1 MALTPRNEILEVWSS
16 SISGG
21 AFPYQLQ
28 AMITCL
34 QAKEKASKEL
44 ELIQTAEWTPDINM
58 GTSGGNVATYIAMSG
73 NYTVG
78 GINRVIQMMNS
89 RMFSRSWAPKGLDF
103 MPTWIFAVIEGSIYK
118 PGYGPEKLL
127 EAFSDSKSIQLTET
141 WTGTYNK
148 TQERTVLF
156 CNKKLN
162 DSYISGVTYD
172 PFTFKTLPLRYMD
185 GNFELI
191 SRVVTASASVPLLFE
206 PVIIEEEEYVDGGVS
221 YASPITPLQE
231 EIFKIMKGITSPMS
245 YEVDTNPF
253 PFSETING
261 LPNLAAMRNKSL
273 LHINY
278 FSPYDMNASKI
289 KSSFAEGSALT
300 AVSDYSAVKDRY
312 TCINLLERM
321 ISDFSTTTIK
331 IVDSRNVDDPLDT
344 LKNLYKVHRETH
356 YFVEYYM
363 RDNTWIDLNTFTP
376 ADIFNAMEDAKKQL
390 EYLFYYVAPV

>member
-1 MALTPRNEILEVWSS
+1 MSTPRKQILEVWSS

-21 AFPYQLQ
+21 AFGYQLQ

-44 ELIQTAEWTPDINM
+44 NLNQTYEWTPDINM
-58 GTSGGNVATYIAMSG
+58 GTSGGNVATYMAMSG

-78 GINRVIQMMNS
+78 GINRVVQMMNS

-103 MPTWIFAVIEGSIYK
+103 LPTWIFAVIEGSIYK

-156 CNKKLN
+156 CNKKLT

-172 PFTFKTLPLRYMD
+172 PFTFKTLPLRYME

-191 SRVVTASASVPLLFE
+191 SKVVTASASVPLLFE

-231 EIFKIMKGITSPMS
+231 EIFKIMKGITTPMA
-245 YEVDTNPF
+245 YEVSTNPF

-261 LPNLAAMRNKSL
+261 LP
-273 LHINY
+273 
-278 FSPYDMNASKI
+278 D
-289 KSSFAEGSALT
+289 LT
-300 AVSDYSAVKDRY
+300 TD
-312 TCINLLERM
+312 
-321 ISDFSTTTIK
+321 
-331 IVDSRNVDDPLDT
+331 
-344 LKNLYKVHRETH
+344 
-356 YFVEYYM
+356 
-363 RDNTWIDLNTFTP
+363 
-376 ADIFNAMEDAKKQL
+376 
-390 EYLFYYVAPV
+390 